1 MGFTSNCPKS
11 DKTQKR
17 GRKNAKWRSKVKGKK
32 GGEFFFVTFFRKNG
46 KAKMFMLIDNSLKH
60 LKILICPFLATAA
73 FYVLLF

>member
-1 MGFTSNCPKS
+1 MTKPKKGVVKMPS
-11 DKTQKR
+11 DEARSRVKR
-17 GRKNAKWRSKVKGKK
+17 GEDSFLSSSS
-32 GGEFFFVTFFRKNG
+32 EKNG

>member
-32 GGEFFFVTFFRKNG
+32 GENSFLSSCSEKNG